1 MLARADIRWQIMQ
14 FLLLFLAV
22 RTEFPEVAERSVTLQ
37 SGFAYANSI
46 VEGDFKWIFAV
57 MT

>member
-1 MLARADIRWQIMQ
+1 MLARTDIRWQIMQ

-37 SGFAYANSI
+37 SGSAHANSI

>member
-46 VEGDFKWIFAV
+46 VEGILNGFLLL
-57 MT
+57 